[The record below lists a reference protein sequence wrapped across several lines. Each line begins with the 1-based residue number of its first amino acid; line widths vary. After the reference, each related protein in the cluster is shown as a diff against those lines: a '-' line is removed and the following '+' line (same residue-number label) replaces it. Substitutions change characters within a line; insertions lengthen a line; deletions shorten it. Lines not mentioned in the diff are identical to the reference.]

1 MFDFT
6 SLHFPLFLTW
16 MLTFT
21 EQTFSQKTVR
31 VGDEVTLK
39 CENANYFNDGCSR
52 ITWLYSNSGQTFS
65 LFELGKIH
73 KDVVSKSDRLSLT
86 EKCSL
91 VIKKI
96 TDEDAGSYTCR
107 QFSTSG
113 QQETDFQVGLN
124 VIKKNDVRLTRK
136 TLKPTS
142 KPSSASTSAA
152 ESTTTTETVLSTS
165 KPSTA
170 TDHLSKT
177 GLVTCLGCPLSSPT
191 SSRDRLQQH
200 VTPKENYVRSTRK
213 TLKPT
218 SKPSSASTSAAE
230 STTTT
235 ESVLSTSKPSTATDH
250 LSNTAPDMTAVITA
264 AVIVAAC
271 LLVVV
276 VLLGWRR
283 IKVRKTQIEENMLQ
297 TPPEDVGSY
306 ASIRF
311 SRNTNN
317 RRQVVDKDDEG
328 DAVTYSTVKV
338 SSSSAHV
345 HTDPISL
352 H

>member
-21 EQTFSQKTVR
+21 DAQTFRQKTVR

-39 CENANYFNDGCSR
+39 CENANDFSDGCSR
-52 ITWLYSNSGQTFS
+52 ITWLYSNSGQTFT

-73 KDVVSKSDRLSLT
+73 KDVGSKSDRLSLT

-96 TDEDAGSYTCR
+96 TDEDAGSYNCR
-107 QFSTSG
+107 QFSISG
-113 QQETDFQVGLN
+113 KQETDFQVGLN
-124 VIKKNDVRLTRK
+124 LIKKNDVR
-136 TLKPTS
+136 
-142 KPSSASTSAA
+142 STS
-152 ESTTTTETVLSTS
+152 
-165 KPSTA
+165 
-170 TDHLSKT
+170 
-177 GLVTCLGCPLSSPT
+177 
-191 SSRDRLQQH
+191 
-200 VTPKENYVRSTRK
+200 K

-235 ESVLSTSKPSTATDH
+235 ESVLSTSKPSAATDH
-250 LSNTAPDMTAVITA
+250 LSKGDMTAVIIA

-276 VLLGWRR
+276 VLMGWRR
-283 IKVRKTQIEENMLQ
+283 IKERKTQIEENMLQ

-317 RRQVVDKDDEG
+317 RQQVVDKDDEG

-338 SSSSAHV
+338 SSSYAHV

>member
-124 VIKKNDVRLTRK
+124 VIKK
-136 TLKPTS
+136 
-142 KPSSASTSAA
+142 
-152 ESTTTTETVLSTS
+152 
-165 KPSTA
+165 
-170 TDHLSKT
+170 
-177 GLVTCLGCPLSSPT
+177 
-191 SSRDRLQQH
+191 
-200 VTPKENYVRSTRK
+200 NYVRSTRK

>member
-124 VIKKNDVRLTRK
+124 VIKT
-136 TLKPTS
+136 
-142 KPSSASTSAA
+142 

>member
-21 EQTFSQKTVR
+21 DAQTFSQKTVR

-39 CENANYFNDGCSR
+39 CENANDFSDGCSR

-73 KDVVSKSDRLSLT
+73 KDAGSRSDRLNLAK
-86 EKCSL
+86 KCSL

-96 TDEDAGSYTCR
+96 TDEDAGIYNCR
-107 QFSTSG
+107 QFSISG
-113 QQETDFQVGLN
+113 QLETDFQVELN
-124 VIKKNDVRLTRK
+124 VIKT
-136 TLKPTS
+136 
-142 KPSSASTSAA
+142 
-152 ESTTTTETVLSTS
+152 ESTTTESVLQTI

-170 TDHLSKT
+170 TDHLSET
-177 GLVTCLGCPLSSPT
+177 
-191 SSRDRLQQH
+191 
-200 VTPKENYVRSTRK
+200 
-213 TLKPT
+213 
-218 SKPSSASTSAAE
+218 
-230 STTTT
+230 
-235 ESVLSTSKPSTATDH
+235 
-250 LSNTAPDMTAVITA
+250 DMTAVITA

-271 LLVVV
+271 LIVVV
-276 VLLGWRR
+276 MLLGWRR
-283 IKVRKTQIEENMLQ
+283 IKERKTQIEDNMLQ
-297 TPPEDVGSY
+297 TPPQDVGSY

>member
-21 EQTFSQKTVR
+21 DAQTFSQKTVR

-177 GLVTCLGCPLSSPT
+177 
-191 SSRDRLQQH
+191 
-200 VTPKENYVRSTRK
+200 ENYVRSTRK

-283 IKVRKTQIEENMLQ
+283 IKGENI
-297 TPPEDVGSY
+297 PAAG
-306 ASIRF
+306 
-311 SRNTNN
+311 N
-317 RRQVVDKDDEG
+317 RR
-328 DAVTYSTVKV
+328 
-338 SSSSAHV
+338 
-345 HTDPISL
+345 L
-352 H
+352 F

>member
-21 EQTFSQKTVR
+21 DAQTFEQKTVR

-39 CENANYFNDGCSR
+39 CENGNDFSDGCSR
-52 ITWLYSNSGQTFS
+52 ITWLYSYSNQTFS
-65 LFELGKIH
+65 LFEHGKIH
-73 KDVVSKSDRLSLT
+73 KDVGSKSDRLSLT

-96 TDEDAGSYTCR
+96 TYEDAGIYNCR

-113 QQETDFQVGLN
+113 EQETDFQVGLN
-124 VIKKNDVRLTRK
+124 VKKND
-136 TLKPTS
+136 
-142 KPSSASTSAA
+142 
-152 ESTTTTETVLSTS
+152 
-165 KPSTA
+165 
-170 TDHLSKT
+170 
-177 GLVTCLGCPLSSPT
+177 
-191 SSRDRLQQH
+191 
-200 VTPKENYVRSTRK
+200 VRSTRK

-235 ESVLSTSKPSTATDH
+235 ESVLSISKPSAATDH
-250 LSNTAPDMTAVITA
+250 LSKAAPGMTAVITA

-271 LLVVV
+271 LIVVV
-276 VLLGWRR
+276 ILMGWRR
-283 IKVRKTQIEENMLQ
+283 IKERKTQIEENMLQ

-306 ASIRF
+306 ASITF

-317 RRQVVDKDDEG
+317 RQQVVDKDDEG